1 MRLARCSRTSWLIA
15 FFFRFERAET
25 QKTIFGLSNQRL
37 DKNRFLCNKKS
48 WPEKTLE
55 QKPKIAFPEH
65 VMFLFFQNIHRN
77 LTFEK
82 KKPMV
87 ISVQRIFQEVREEE
101 ADHEKNL
108 ASGTKPPG
116 MFLKQS
122 ECWDKLLWDWLGWL
136 DFWSINSN
144 SIIYLVQENTHKKT
158 IVEHV
163 NKKVSEQPKKHL
175 VTVPFYF

>member
-82 KKPMV
+82 KNQWSFRFNEYFKK
-87 ISVQRIFQEVREEE
+87 SVKRRPIMR
-101 ADHEKNL
+101 KNR
-108 ASGTKPPG
+108 
-116 MFLKQS
+116 
-122 ECWDKLLWDWLGWL
+122 LLEQNHLGC
-136 DFWSINSN
+136 FWSNLNAGINSFGIGWDGWI
-144 SIIYLVQENTHKKT
+144 SEVSTVIQSFIWSKKT
-158 IVEHV
+158 HT
-163 NKKVSEQPKKHL
+163 KKQLLNMWTKR
-175 VTVPFYF
+175 